1 MAVMLEQI
9 YQVVTR
15 KAGYK
20 GRMRLA
26 VRTGIS
32 RVRASQMADE
42 SDVIMKFKTAAD
54 EIVGQDIDDFL
65 KGGFNV

>member
-15 KAGYK
+15 KAGFK